1 MQLAFCGYLLVD
13 QCLTCQIVAKIMEN
27 NPRFQDQVKEPEELY
42 TLMETGENDLESMLQ
57 SDCICQIDK
66 ALTLKR
72 NELADDYASFTIKHY
87 YYGYRSN
94 VLWVFFDISFGD
106 FPMCQNCPTFHML
119 FSSNTTR
126 KYHKMF
132 FWQLFWC

>member
-27 NPRFQDQVKEPEELY
+27 NPRFQDQLKEPEELY

-57 SDCICQIDK
+57 SDCICQIAK

-72 NELADDYASFTIKHY
+72 NELAGTSKTSTLSINYQHLEGIA
-87 YYGYRSN
+87 
-94 VLWVFFDISFGD
+94 
-106 FPMCQNCPTFHML
+106 
-119 FSSNTTR
+119 
-126 KYHKMF
+126 
-132 FWQLFWC
+132 